1 MSACVDAATTR
12 LPQCRTGSLLV
23 LVALAACALPARAQ
37 HEGHASPAAL
47 LPAPLTDADRAAA
60 FPDLGVAGSG
70 GHMAAGMRNK
80 LLLDRLEWQDGDAG
94 DVLAWD
100 VDGWI
105 GGDFN
110 RLWLR
115 SEGEREDG
123 STRAAGLELL
133 YGRAVSRW
141 WELLAG
147 VRHDAGVG
155 PSRDW
160 AALGVQGLAPWRVEV
175 EATAYAG
182 ESGRTAL
189 RFALQQELRLMRRVV
204 LQPRLEFDLYGKDDP
219 AKFLGSGL
227 ATAEAGL
234 RLRYEIRREFAPYL
248 GVSWQRSY
256 GDTADLRRG
265 AGEAVEDT
273 RLVAGLRAW
282 F

>member
-1 MSACVDAATTR
+1 MSAASER
-12 LPQCRTGSLLV
+12 RRTQTAPRRRASLLAV
-23 LVALAACALPARAQ
+23 VGLLACAVPAWAQ
-37 HEGHASPAAL
+37 HEGEEA
-47 LPAPLTDADRAAA
+47 R
-60 FPDLGVAGSG
+60 SG
-70 GHMAAGMRNK
+70 GHMAAGMRSK

-123 STRAAGLELL
+123 STRAADLELL

-147 VRHDAGVG
+147 ARHEAGIG

-160 AALGVQGLAPWRVEV
+160 AALGVRGLAPWRVEV

-189 RFALQQELRLMRRVV
+189 RFALQQELRLTRRVV

-219 AKFLGSGL
+219 AKQVGSGL
-227 ATAEAGL
+227 ANAEAGL

-256 GDTADLRRG
+256 GDTVDLRRG
-265 AGEAVEDT
+265 AGEQVEDT